1 MDMAV
6 VFGDAT
12 DCSRLIYWG
21 ILTNVVAGDGET
33 RYWVKSMRMIRGAH
47 CPQELVLRS
56 TGKKIAP
63 GFIRP
68 YAICKKPSFLR

>member
-1 MDMAV
+1 MDMVV

-33 RYWVKSMRMIRGAH
+33 RYWVKSMR
-47 CPQELVLRS
+47 
-56 TGKKIAP
+56 KNP
-63 GFIRP
+63 GMGVTN
-68 YAICKKPSFLR
+68 ASAVTALLADDNDA